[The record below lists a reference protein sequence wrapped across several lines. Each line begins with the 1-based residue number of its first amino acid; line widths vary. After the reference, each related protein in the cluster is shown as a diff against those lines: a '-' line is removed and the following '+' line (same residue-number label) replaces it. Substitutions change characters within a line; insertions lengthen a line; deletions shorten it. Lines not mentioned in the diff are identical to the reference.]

1 MPWTNPVDPVTNT
14 VITVAYAQ
22 SNLTGPLRWLRL
34 LTGNAD
40 PPASNYVVTSD
51 SAGATSWKTGLAAIQ
66 AVLGYKP
73 VNASGDTITGDLVV
87 QRAAAPTTGAVFF
100 GNSGGVVIFDDGATL
115 QILGLP
121 VHIAQQLDGG
131 LTTAGVLSL
140 LGLNV
145 GTQGIAVA
153 GAVNPGSY
161 IGGSTTVGQPNV
173 LGLVVG
179 NNGVSSSGPYG
190 GGSLTVG
197 PTQTLFRGL
206 SVGASGIAS
215 SGQIAANGSLV
226 ASSITSNGQI
236 ASTVAG
242 GGAAP
247 ITVTSTTVCPNLCA
261 NLLADQAGTGRYAT
275 SVPAGN
281 AIPVADASGKLASGW
296 LPATGVASIP
306 TNAVVGFDDILANL
320 PSGWARFSAADGRLL
335 VGDSNGPLNG
345 QNFVAGSSPGTAWT
359 HAHATSWASHQHGS
373 SAMSVTGAVAAA
385 SGGAIRVQVSGTGT
399 DPFASP
405 DGHGHGLGTLDVNGN
420 TDFNGGGGSSSD
432 TWLPPMRA
440 VYWVKKL

>member
-1 MPWTNPVDPVTNT
+1 
-14 VITVAYAQ
+14 
-22 SNLTGPLRWLRL
+22 
-34 LTGNAD
+34 
-40 PPASNYVVTSD
+40 
-51 SAGATSWKTGLAAIQ
+51 
-66 AVLGYKP
+66 
-73 VNASGDTITGDLVV
+73 
-87 QRAAAPTTGAVFF
+87 
-100 GNSGGVVIFDDGATL
+100 VIFDDGATL

-161 IGGSTTVGQPNV
+161 VGGSTSVGQPSV

-281 AIPVADASGKLASGW
+281 AIPVADASGTLNAWVSTTAAA
-296 LPATGVASIP
+296 PMPSNGVI
-306 TNAVVGFDDILANL
+306 GFDAPIATI
-320 PSGWARFSAADGRLL
+320 PSGWTRFSVADGRLL

-345 QNFVAGSSPGTAWT
+345 QTFQAGLSYPTSGVSWG
-359 HAHATSWASHQHGS
+359 HAHATSWSSHTHGS
-373 SAMSVTGAVAAA
+373 SALSVAGSTGGPSATRSDMNTITPGASVAND
-385 SGGAIRVQVSGTGT
+385 SHS
-399 DPFASP
+399 
-405 DGHGHGLGTLDVNGN
+405 HGVGTLDVGGS
-420 TDFNGGGGSSSD
+420 TDAAGGGGTSSD

-440 VYWVKKL
+440 IFWIKKT